1 MEKIKAVFFDFD
13 GVLIDSLPSMKIA
26 WKAVKKSFHISA
38 DFKDFQNF
46 IGIPFIS
53 ILKELN
59 IDERDFISIKKKYSE
74 IASKNKKLIKLN
86 PYVNELIT
94 WLRGKKIKVAIVTSK
109 DYARTVELLEYFD
122 LQVDAV
128 VTPELTSRG
137 KPHPD
142 PLFKATELLSIDI
155 KEAIFI
161 GDMISDMR
169 AASKAKCLYLH
180 YTSGYQ
186 KINATQYGGSIDSL
200 LEIKEFISFYK

>member
-1 MEKIKAVFFDFD
+1 MKVAWAEVKEKFNV
-13 GVLIDSLPSMKIA
+13 
-26 WKAVKKSFHISA
+26 SA
-38 DFKDFQNF
+38 DFKDFKKF

-53 ILKELN
+53 ILKELDIN
-59 IDERDFISIKKKYSE
+59 ERDFISIKKKYSE

-109 DYARTVELLEYFD
+109 DYARTMDLLEYFD

-128 VTPELTSRG
+128 VTPEQTFRG
-137 KPHPD
+137 KPYPD
-142 PLFKATELLSIDI
+142 PLFKAAELLSINI

-169 AASKAKCLYLH
+169 AASKARCLYLH

>member
-1 MEKIKAVFFDFD
+1 MENIKGVFFDFD

-26 WKAVKKSFHISA
+26 WKAVRESFHVTA
-38 DFKDFQNF
+38 DFNDFKKF
-46 IGIPFIS
+46 IGIPFIA
-53 ILKELN
+53 ILKELHIN
-59 IDERDFISIKKKYSE
+59 ERDFISIKKKYSE

-94 WLRGKKIKVAIVTSK
+94 WLRDEKIKVAIVTSK
-109 DYARTVELLEYFD
+109 DYARTIELLEYFD
-122 LQVDAV
+122 LKVDAV
-128 VTPELTSRG
+128 VTPEQTFRG

-142 PLFKATELLSIDI
+142 PLFKAADLLSINI
-155 KEAIFI
+155 REAIFI

-186 KINATQYGGSIDSL
+186 KINSTQYGGSIDSL